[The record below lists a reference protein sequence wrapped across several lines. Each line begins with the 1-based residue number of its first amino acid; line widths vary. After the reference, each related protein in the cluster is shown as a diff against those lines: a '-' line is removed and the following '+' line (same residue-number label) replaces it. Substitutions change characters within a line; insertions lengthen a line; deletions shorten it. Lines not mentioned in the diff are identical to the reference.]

1 MNLGKIIAGMGMLI
15 AIYLF
20 VSNAS
25 QTTKIIESIGSN
37 TTKGIKVL
45 QGR

>member
-1 MNLGKIIAGMGMLI
+1 MGLGKVVSGIGLLI

-20 VSNAS
+20 VANAN
-25 QTTKIIESIGSN
+25 QTAKIIESIGSN

>member
-1 MNLGKIIAGMGMLI
+1 MNLGKTISGIGLLI

-20 VSNAS
+20 ISNAN
-25 QTTKIIESIGSN
+25 QTAKIIESIGSN